1 MNCRN
6 CGTEIAD
13 KAIVCYKCGTATT
26 AAVRQP
32 AKLPTSRSSTTTTL
46 SLVAL
51 VVLVV
56 LALYLGRAGSGQLSP
71 EASYAI
77 AGAAAIVLV
86 WRQYLRFRSRR

>member
-1 MNCRN
+1 MLCRN

-13 KAIVCYKCGTATT
+13 KAIVCYKCGTAT
-26 AAVRQP
+26 AAPVRQP
-32 AKLPTSRSSTTTTL
+32 ARLPSSRRPTTTL

-51 VVLVV
+51 VVLMA

-77 AGAAAIVLV
+77 AGAAALVLV
-86 WRQYLRFRSRR
+86 WRQYQRLRRR

>member
-1 MNCRN
+1 MICRN

-32 AKLPTSRSSTTTTL
+32 AKLPTSRSSTNTL

-51 VVLVV
+51 VVLVA

-71 EASYAI
+71 EVSYGI
-77 AGAAAIVLV
+77 AGAAVLVLV
-86 WRQYLRFRSRR
+86 WRQYQRFRRRR